1 MRAVLLILGLLLS
14 FYSIGQNENNLIRYY
29 NDGNY
34 KLYVDYYEKYFD
46 NEYFI
51 DVEDE
56 IVAYYIVSKLKSNF
70 KNEQTKSNPDLIIF
84 RKLAEDY
91 INNNNNNFKSILIYE
106 YGKYEYNE

>member
-56 IVAYYIVSKLKSNF
+56 IVAYYIVSNLLMVCILNQNTSH
-70 KNEQTKSNPDLIIF
+70 QWSST
-84 RKLAEDY
+84 RKR
-91 INNNNNNFKSILIYE
+91 NQH
-106 YGKYEYNE
+106 